1 MQDPSWGIDPSC
13 QAGKLFTVASST
25 ASYRTCVWARRKQIG
40 AYPMLFTRGTAITN
54 TQVGC
59 WIAGGTAKRGR
70 IYLYQV
76 LWNQEY
82 IYILPCYRAPVPAWC
97 LRNKTQ
103 QQRNSV
109 SCFDV
114 LMLTVTLL
122 SSSSSQW
129 CAQKKTGATWPL
141 APGSVFCWQQVLW
154 WKLDS
159 RFSSLTEEF
168 LSLALWTGWETSHCI
183 SEMMSVPA
191 ATPS

>member
-129 CAQKKTGATWPL
+129 CAQKKNRSNVTSGSWQCLLL
-141 APGSVFCWQQVLW
+141 AAGSVV
-154 WKLDS
+154 KV
-159 RFSSLTEEF
+159 RFSF
-168 LSLALWTGWETSHCI
+168 LFSYRGI
-183 SEMMSVPA
+183 SELSFVNWLGNKPLY
-191 ATPS
+191 